1 MPSDV
6 DEPVSPMPSF
16 VGTNAASGA
25 VIYYQLPD
33 VKKDTL
39 VTMEILNSRNELV
52 RSYSSKPDEGFVD
65 FPGGPDADPRLPVRK
80 GLNRFVWDLKG
91 ESIIGVPTVF
101 IEGSYE
107 GYLAAPGEYTVRLK
121 MGDQVQTTK
130 VLVKPRP
137 GIKATQ
143 ADYEEQSDLMKKI
156 VEEASQIH
164 REVLS
169 TRKTT
174 SQLKETSAMLKD
186 KPGTEEI
193 RKKADKL
200 AKDLTAWE
208 DDIVQNKAKSNDD
221 IINYVNK
228 ITADYIFLKGDI
240 EANVPYVTEGQKQQF
255 QTLHSQWMKLKERK
269 TNIEKEISTLNADI
283 NKANIGRIIL

>member
-1 MPSDV
+1 
-6 DEPVSPMPSF
+6 
-16 VGTNAASGA
+16 
-25 VIYYQLPD
+25 
-33 VKKDTL
+33 
-39 VTMEILNSRNELV
+39 
-52 RSYSSKPDEGFVD
+52 
-65 FPGGPDADPRLPVRK
+65 VRK

-107 GYLAAPGEYTVRLK
+107 GYLAAPGEYTVKLK
-121 MGDQVQTTK
+121 MGDQVQTAK
-130 VLVKPRP
+130 IMVKPRP
-137 GIKATQ
+137 GMKFTQ
-143 ADYEEQSDLMKKI
+143 ADYEEQSELMKKI

-169 TRKTT
+169 ARKTNA
-174 SQLKETSAMLKD
+174 QLKETSAMLKD
-186 KPGTEEI
+186 KPATDEI

-200 AKDLTAWE
+200 SKDLTDWE
-208 DDIVQNKAKSNDD
+208 DDVVQNKAKSNDD

-255 QTLHSQWMKLKERK
+255 ETLHNQWLKLKDRK
-269 TNIEKEISTLNADI
+269 TSIEKEVSALNADI
-283 NKANIGRIIL
+283 SRANIGRIIL